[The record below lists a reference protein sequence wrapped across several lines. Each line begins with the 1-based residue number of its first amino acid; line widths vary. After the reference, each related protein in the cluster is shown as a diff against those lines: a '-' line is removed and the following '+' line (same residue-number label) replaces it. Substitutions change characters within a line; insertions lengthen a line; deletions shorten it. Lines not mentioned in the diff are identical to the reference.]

1 MLRTLHPMIVH
12 FPITLFYLTALF
24 EGLYFAFHKDWLAR
38 AGYLLLTL
46 SMVAGVAAGIA
57 GAISESYVVS
67 HISPASL
74 HILSTHKNFA
84 ELSVFTFGIAW
95 LWRTVLALRKS
106 VPRAPAA
113 LLYYLV
119 VLLGVALIS
128 YTGFLGGSLVYD
140 HGVGVP

>member
-46 SMVAGVAAGIA
+46 SMASGVAAGLA
-57 GAISESYVVS
+57 GAISENYIIHHVTA
-67 HISPASL
+67 ASL
-74 HILSTHKNFA
+74 QILSRHKNFA
-84 ELSVFTFGIAW
+84 ELSVFTFGVGW
-95 LWRTVLALRKS
+95 LWRTLLALRGRL
-106 VPRAPAA
+106 PRGFAA
-113 LLYYLV
+113 FVYYLV
-119 VLLGVALIS
+119 LLIGVALIS

>member
-24 EGLYFAFHKDWLAR
+24 EGLYFAFRQDWLAR
-38 AGYLLLTL
+38 AGYMLLTL
-46 SMVAGVAAGIA
+46 SMAAGVAAGIA
-57 GAISESYVVS
+57 GAISETYVLS
-67 HISPASL
+67 HISRASL

-84 ELSVFTFGIAW
+84 ELSVFTFGVAW
-95 LWRTVLALRKS
+95 LWRTLLALRHRLPKGF
-106 VPRAPAA
+106 AA
-113 LLYYLV
+113 VVYYLV
-119 VLLGVALIS
+119 ILLGVALIS

>member
-24 EGLYFAFHKDWLAR
+24 EGLYFAFRQDWLAR
-38 AGYLLLTL
+38 AGYMLLTL
-46 SMVAGVAAGIA
+46 SMAAGVAAGIA

-67 HISPASL
+67 HISPSSL

-84 ELSVFTFGIAW
+84 ELSVFTFGVAW
-95 LWRTVLALRKS
+95 LWRTLLALRHRL
-106 VPRAPAA
+106 PQGFAA
-113 LLYYLV
+113 VVYYLV
-119 VLLGVALIS
+119 ILLGVALIS